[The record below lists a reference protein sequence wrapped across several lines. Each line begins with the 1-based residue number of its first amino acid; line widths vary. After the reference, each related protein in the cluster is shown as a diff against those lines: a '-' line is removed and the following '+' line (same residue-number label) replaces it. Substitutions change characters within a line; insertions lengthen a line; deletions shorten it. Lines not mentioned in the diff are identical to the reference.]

1 LLGLLKGWI
10 KLIKI
15 AIVEDQSLLREM
27 LAKVLSQEERFE
39 VTGCLSDG
47 RDVIKLCE
55 ETNPD
60 VILLDIKMPN
70 MDGIHAL
77 SKIKER
83 FPKIKCI
90 MLTTFEEEKYIYPAL
105 ANGADGYII
114 KDIKPDAL
122 IHMIQSVYDG
132 LFVVYDSIKEYI
144 LLQMQRSCDEY
155 KRLSLST
162 KELDFDSTDLI
173 VLKLL
178 TRGKSNS
185 EIASEIC
192 YSEGT
197 VKNRISRML
206 EMTGTKDRT
215 QLAIFALQSSVI

>member
-1 LLGLLKGWI
+1 M
-10 KLIKI
+10 IKI

-27 LAKVLSQEERFE
+27 LAKILSQEENFE
-39 VTGCLSDG
+39 VTGCLGDG

-60 VILLDIKMPN
+60 VVLLDIKMPN
-70 MDGIHAL
+70 SDGIHAL

-90 MLTTFEEEKYIYPAL
+90 MLTTFEEEKYIYSAL

-114 KDIKPDAL
+114 KDIKTDAL

-132 LFVVYDSIKEYI
+132 LFVVHGSIKEYI
-144 LLQMQRSCDEY
+144 LQQMQRSCEEY
-155 KRLSLST
+155 KKHSLIN
-162 KELDFDSTDLI
+162 KDLDFDSTDLI

-185 EIASEIC
+185 EIAAEIC

>member
-1 LLGLLKGWI
+1 
-10 KLIKI
+10 
-15 AIVEDQSLLREM
+15 M
-27 LAKVLSQEERFE
+27 LAKVLSQEESFV
-39 VTGCLSDG
+39 VTGSLGDG

-90 MLTTFEEEKYIYPAL
+90 MLTTFEEEKFIYPAL
-105 ANGADGYII
+105 AYGADGYIL
-114 KDIKPDAL
+114 KDIKPDVL

-132 LFVVYDSIKEYI
+132 LFVVHDSIKEYI
-144 LLQMQRSCDEY
+144 LLQMQRSSNEY
-155 KRLSLST
+155 KKISLST
-162 KELDFDSTDLI
+162 KELEFDSTDLD